1 MIPTRS
7 HIAEPAAIRLIALDE
22 FNRRR
27 KAWQEAKRQGAAD
40 WPGDPANENLTLWVA
55 IAVAAGVGRD
65 LPHDVCRQIERVAT
79 FPFERRYLP
88 TADQIAEPHAYLG
101 ELARAR
107 DAALLKA
114 EQRPRD
120 LKAEQRFRD
129 LSFLADALGAPP
141 IDWSAAGQGRAAA

>member
-1 MIPTRS
+1 MIISTPGLR
-7 HIAEPAAIRLIALDE
+7 RIALDE

-27 KAWQEAKRQGAAD
+27 EGWQKAKREGAAD

-65 LPHDVCRQIERVAT
+65 LPADVCRQIERVAR
-79 FPFERRYLP
+79 FPYERRYLP

-107 DAALLKA
+107 DTALLRS

-120 LKAEQRFRD
+120 LKAEQRYRD
-129 LSFLADALGAPP
+129 LAFLADSLGAPA
-141 IDWSAAGQGRAAA
+141 IDWSTFGQGRAAA